1 MAWISNAL
9 EADLRKLTKQPIQN
23 LIQEI
28 QMSKETGTSYIEE
41 IEITIEPEQDTS
53 TTTLADLM
61 TTYNQAKEAGSRDAA
76 EITGG
81 IKIASV
87 DDIKEIAKEYT
98 LKIQDLLDSDVE
110 QTAVGR
116 AVGKGL
122 AVIDTKSSFLTKWFG
137 SKKKAL
143 KEKDIE
149 GMTIDALV
157 KSLDVA
163 VNAKR
168 DEAIATTTK
177 LQTIKENMIERLAI
191 FEQIEQQVEQLL
203 AKAKPATKEKFDA
216 QRLAISVKGTIENIK
231 NDIQTVYEPLVMMA
245 VVAVENIQNNLPTV
259 ADDLQ
264 RILAAKAGQKNIKQ
278 LNDIYTAYSEMGKE
292 ARNKI
297 KLAVNQTML
306 DTISLVGNTG
316 IDVAQIEKATKADLE
331 QQKKIQQKMAE
342 TVNKIE
348 QDYKEMARIQDTLIE
363 GRKHVNSTMISQYSM
378 TEPR

>member
-1 MAWISNAL
+1 MADISSAL
-9 EADLRKLTKQPIQN
+9 QADLRRITKQSIQN

-28 QMSKETGTSYIEE
+28 QMSEYIEE
-41 IEITIEPEQDTS
+41 VEITIEPEQDTPI
-53 TTTLADLM
+53 TTLADLM
-61 TTYNQAKEAGSRDAA
+61 ATYNQAKEAGSRDAA

-110 QTAVGR
+110 QTAVGK

-122 AVIDTKSSFLTKWFG
+122 AVIDTKSSFLAKWFG

-149 GMTIDALV
+149 SMTIDALV

-191 FEQIEQQVEQLL
+191 FEQIEKQVEQLL
-203 AKAKPATKEKFDA
+203 VKAKPATKEKFDA

-363 GRKHVNSTMISQYSM
+363 GRKHVNSTMISQYSI
-378 TEPR
+378 TGPR

>member
-1 MAWISNAL
+1 MSIEN
-9 EADLRKLTKQPIQN
+9 EP
-23 LIQEI
+23 EI
-28 QMSKETGTSYIEE
+28 I
-41 IEITIEPEQDTS
+41 IEPDQDSS

-110 QTAVGR
+110 QTTVGR

-191 FEQIEQQVEQLL
+191 FEQIEKQVEQLL
-203 AKAKPATKEKFDA
+203 DKAKPATKEKFDA

-342 TVNKIE
+342 TVTKIE

-363 GRKHVNSTMISQYSM
+363 GRKHANSTMISQYSM
-378 TEPR
+378 TGPR

>member
-1 MAWISNAL
+1 MADISSAL
-9 EADLRKLTKQPIQN
+9 QADLHRITKQSIQN

-28 QMSKETGTSYIEE
+28 QMSEYIEE
-41 IEITIEPEQDTS
+41 VEITIEPDQDPS

-61 TTYNQAKEAGSRDAA
+61 ATYNQAKEAGSRDAA

-110 QTAVGR
+110 QTAVGK

-191 FEQIEQQVEQLL
+191 FEQIEKQVEQLL
-203 AKAKPATKEKFDA
+203 VKTKPATKEKFDA

-331 QQKKIQQKMAE
+331 QQKKIQQKIAE

-363 GRKHVNSTMISQYSM
+363 GRKHVNSTMISQYSI
-378 TEPR
+378 TGPR

>member
-1 MAWISNAL
+1 MAWISNTL
-9 EADLRKLTKQPIQN
+9 EADLHKITKQSIQN
-23 LIQEI
+23 AIQEI
-28 QMSKETGTSYIEE
+28 QMSEYIEE
-41 IEITIEPEQDTS
+41 VEITIEPEQDTS
-53 TTTLADLM
+53 ITSLADLM
-61 TTYNQAKEAGSRDAA
+61 ATYNQAKEAGSRDAA

-110 QTAVGR
+110 QTAIGK

-191 FEQIEQQVEQLL
+191 FEQIEKQVEQLL
-203 AKAKPATKEKFDA
+203 AKVKPATKEKFDA

-278 LNDIYTAYSEMGKE
+278 LNDIYTAYSEIGKE

-348 QDYKEMARIQDTLIE
+348 HDYKEMARIQDTLIE
-363 GRKHVNSTMISQYSM
+363 GRKHVNSTIISQYSI
-378 TEPR
+378 TGPR

>member
-1 MAWISNAL
+1 MADISSAL
-9 EADLRKLTKQPIQN
+9 EADLHKITKQPIQN

-28 QMSKETGTSYIEE
+28 QMSKYIEKV
-41 IEITIEPEQDTS
+41 EITIEPDQDPS

-61 TTYNQAKEAGSRDAA
+61 ATYNQAKEAGSRDAA

-110 QTAVGR
+110 QTAVGK
-116 AVGKGL
+116 AVSKGL
-122 AVIDTKSSFLTKWFG
+122 AVIDTKSSFLTKWFS

-191 FEQIEQQVEQLL
+191 FEQIEKQVEQLL
-203 AKAKPATKEKFDA
+203 VKAKPATKEKFDA

-363 GRKHVNSTMISQYSM
+363 GRKHVNSTMISQYSI
-378 TEPR
+378 TGPR